1 MIVIAELELPDELHF
16 FQITLFGLT
25 SASVIVLMLISLL
38 NSTLML
44 IAIMRYDSIQRIPSF
59 EEWWEKQCQD
69 DYRVAYQAFTTGVPL
84 FIVLLAQMGWIT
96 FSKYDPLSKNF
107 AASVVTIVATVPA
120 GWWFSHCHP
129 KFRKW
134 NMSGPTKDE
143 DTTVRERPAAWAEEK
158 KVSLTKTQRD

>member
-16 FQITLFGLT
+16 LSDNFVWVDERECHCFNANFTPKFYADADCHYALRF
-25 SASVIVLMLISLL
+25 
-38 NSTLML
+38 NSTH
-44 IAIMRYDSIQRIPSF
+44 ASF

-120 GWWFSHCHP
+120 GWWFSHCHQE
-129 KFRKW
+129 FRKW

-143 DTTVRERPAAWAEEK
+143 DTAVRERPAAW
-158 KVSLTKTQRD
+158 S